1 MDMKNFRI
9 VMRDGVTL
17 STDVYFPQDAD
28 DFPYP
33 VIIERTPYDKKAPS
47 RSEKTVTGH
56 QITRQEM
63 ARCFTHAGFIV
74 IYQDC
79 RGRYESEGKF
89 TKYINEAEDGFDT
102 LQWIMAQ
109 PWCNGK
115 IGSMGLSYAAHTQ
128 LAMACL
134 NPPGLSTMVLDS
146 GGFANAFQCGIRQ
159 GGAFELKQATWA
171 YKQAKL
177 SPLAQQSS
185 TVSTALA
192 QENIH
197 DWFAAMPWHQG
208 HTLLKHV
215 PEYESYLFEQWE
227 EECFT
232 DYWKKIG
239 IYAEGYYDQIPDIPV
254 LFMSSWYDAY
264 VSSTLDNYRA
274 FTTTK
279 QSPQK
284 LIMGPWL
291 HGDRNITHSGNA
303 EFGEVAAFDHNVSE
317 DWLACRLVWFNTHLK
332 GLNPPK
338 PQQDITFFM
347 MGGGSGKRNS
357 EGRLE
362 HGGEWLHHQ
371 QWPLPNVE
379 KTPFFLWGNQS
390 LQREECPK
398 QATISYCYDPKYP
411 VPTIGGALTSGQ
423 PIFWGGA
430 FDQRE
435 LPDFFGSQ
443 QNNLPLSAR
452 PDVLVFETDI
462 LQDDICLAG
471 DIEVSLWISSDALD
485 TDFTAKLIDVYPPNE
500 DYPQGYAM
508 NITDGIFRCR
518 FHQGYEQK
526 TLLNPN
532 EVVEIKIKPF
542 ACANRFVKGHRIRL
556 DISSSNFPKYDFN
569 TNTGETIA
577 GDRTW
582 KVAHNSI
589 HISKRYPSK
598 VVLPIVKKT

>member
-1 MDMKNFRI
+1 MDMKNYR
-9 VMRDGVTL
+9 VTMRDGITL
-17 STDVYFPQDAD
+17 STDVYFPQGKLSAA
-28 DFPYP
+28 YP
-33 VIIERTPYDKKAPS
+33 VIIERTPYDKTAPS
-47 RSEKTVTGH
+47 RSEKTASGH

-63 ARCFTHAGFIV
+63 AQYFVNHGFIV
-74 IYQDC
+74 IFQDC
-79 RGRYESEGKF
+79 RGRYDSEGVF

-102 LQWIMAQ
+102 LQWIMEQ
-109 PWCNGK
+109 PWSNK
-115 IGSMGLSYAAHTQ
+115 RIGSMGLSYAAHTQ

-134 NPPGLSTMVLDS
+134 NPPGLLTMVLDS

-171 YKQAKL
+171 FKQAKL
-177 SPLAQQSS
+177 SPLAQQSAKIAA
-185 TVSTALA
+185 ALE

-232 DYWKKIG
+232 DYWQKIG

-274 FTTTK
+274 FVTKK

-291 HGDRNITHSGNA
+291 HGDRNITHSGDV
-303 EFGEVAAFDHNVSE
+303 EFGDIATFDRNVSE
-317 DWLACRLVWFNTHLK
+317 DWLSCRLSWFQEHLQGNTTDYPHE
-332 GLNPPK
+332 
-338 PQQDITFFM
+338 DVTIFM
-347 MGGGSGKRNS
+347 MGGGSGKRNTN
-357 EGRLE
+357 GRLE
-362 HGGEWLHHQ
+362 HGGQWLTHH
-371 QWPLPNVE
+371 QWPLPNIKPTAFYLWPDNSLRHE
-379 KTPFFLWGNQS
+379 KYSETVTL
-390 LQREECPK
+390 
-398 QATISYCYDPKYP
+398 SYCYDPKHP

-435 LPDFFGSQ
+435 LPQFFGSKG
-443 QNNLPLSAR
+443 NNLPLASR
-452 PDVLVFETDI
+452 SDVLVFETEE
-462 LQDDICLAG
+462 LQEEVCLAG

-485 TDFTAKLIDVYPPNE
+485 TDFTAKLIDVYPPSD

-508 NITDGIFRCR
+508 NITDSIIRCR
-518 FHQGYEQK
+518 FRNGYEQK
-526 TLLNPN
+526 QLLIPEQIV
-532 EVVEIKIKPF
+532 EVKIKPF
-542 ACANRFVKGHRIRL
+542 ACANRFTKGHRIRL

-569 TNTGETIA
+569 TNTGEMIA
-577 GDRTW
+577 GDR
-582 KVAHNSI
+582 KLQVARNNI
-589 HISKRYPSK
+589 HISSEHPSK
-598 VVLPIVKKT
+598 IVLPVIKPR